1 MENENIQ
8 AQGIQLAESL
18 DFTEAQVDAE
28 NRIIK
33 DVVLIRAGRS
43 SNRREYPA
51 KVLEGA
57 VSVFEGAK
65 AYADHPD
72 KPNKPRNVRDIT
84 GWYENV
90 RFENDALRATR
101 HFTPNAAGRDVWALA
116 EIIATGKAPANLA
129 GLSINAVGTGKVVKS
144 DEGDIVEVE
153 SITAALSVDDV
164 STPAAKGGYAL
175 VAGED
180 GSLMSDYIQVWS
192 FEQWLESRPDYIERL
207 KREWKA
213 VRLEDETKRVL
224 AEADDT
230 VKAAE
235 TKASE
240 ASQALTEAETRLQ
253 QAHSER
259 EAALQEVAQAKREL
273 AVMKA
278 LKGVKLPAAWVAGL
292 EKSLM
297 EANPDT
303 WDSLITAEITKAKQV
318 NAVPKV
324 PVNGLAVQEA
334 TPPTVKPV
342 VTYEPLPNENVDDWQ
357 RRVRSYSRGH

>member
-1 MENENIQ
+1 MDNENIQ

-18 DFTEAQVDAE
+18 DLTEARVDAE
-28 NRIIK
+28 NRVIH

-51 KVLEGA
+51 AVLESA
-57 VSVFEGAK
+57 VTVFEGAK

-90 RFENDALRATR
+90 RYDNGALRASR
-101 HFTPNAAGRDVWALA
+101 HFTPNSAGMDVWALA

-129 GLSINAVGTGKVVKS
+129 GLSINAVGTGKVIKT
-144 DEGDIVEVE
+144 DDGDIVEVE

-175 VAGED
+175 VASED
-180 GSLMSDYIQVWS
+180 GTLLNDYLDVLS
-192 FEQWLESRPDYIERL
+192 YEQWLESRSDYVERL

-224 AEADDT
+224 AEAGEN

-235 TKASE
+235 TKAGE
-240 ASQALTEAETRLQ
+240 ATQALSEAETRIKQLTD
-253 QAHSER
+253 ER
-259 EAALQEVAQAKREL
+259 EAAVQEAASKAREL

-278 LKGVKLPAAWVAGL
+278 LRAVKLPAAWLTGL
-292 EKSLM
+292 EESLTK
-297 EANPDT
+297 ANPDE
-303 WDSLITAEITKAKQV
+303 WDSLIANEITKAKNV
-318 NAVPKV
+318 NAMPKVPVSGVRVQEAAVPKV
-324 PVNGLAVQEA
+324 SAV
-334 TPPTVKPV
+334 VS
-342 VTYEPLPNENVDDWQ
+342 YEPLPNENVDDWQ
-357 RRVRSYSRGH
+357 ARIRSYKRGH